1 MNIITDMKT
10 LCNERH
16 KSFIKFCRQN
26 EEDHNCEIICGEN
39 KLEFRYVIRDVDNRL
54 CWQKFLVVEEAY
66 AKGESYNLQGIN
78 NYYTVNLMS
87 NIVEYDML
95 MDNGMCFTDV
105 LKIFFEE
112 IPKKI
117 CDHGNPTTDLCIQ
130 CLMEDS
136 KYLWG
141 VLHIDDDI
149 SHEKVF
155 TVKCADKIIDLGY
168 SDFQAGDKRY
178 INTKNPYIDLYIKG
192 WKYAERE
199 KELLDKILELELRP
213 PGEGGVLYKLA
224 EQEFNKHLNI

>member
-1 MNIITDMKT
+1 
-10 LCNERH
+10 
-16 KSFIKFCRQN
+16 
-26 EEDHNCEIICGEN
+26 
-39 KLEFRYVIRDVDNRL
+39 
-54 CWQKFLVVEEAY
+54 
-66 AKGESYNLQGIN
+66 
-78 NYYTVNLMS
+78 
-87 NIVEYDML
+87 
-95 MDNGMCFTDV
+95 
-105 LKIFFEE
+105 
-112 IPKKI
+112 
-117 CDHGNPTTDLCIQ
+117 
-130 CLMEDS
+130 MEDS